1 MKKLVLTTV
10 FIGATILSAN
20 ADSYMSVS
28 DSMNAR
34 MFSTDSTRPLMNL
47 ERTNYTNRAILQIE
61 EKQRPQQKEN
71 NKKEISNNEPKE
83 KTKFKDLF
91 KGFVVEW

>member
-1 MKKLVLTTV
+1 MKKFVITSMLL
-10 FIGATILSAN
+10 FFTILSAN

-34 MFSTDSTRPLMNL
+34 MFSTDSTKPLMNL
-47 ERTNYTNRAILQIE
+47 ERTNYTNKAILQIE
-61 EKQRPQQKEN
+61 EKQRPKKEE
-71 NKKEISNNEPKE
+71 NKKERSNNEPKE

>member
-1 MKKLVLTTV
+1 MKKFVLAS
-10 FIGATILSAN
+10 ILLGLTILSAN
-20 ADSYMSVS
+20 ADSYMSVQ
-28 DSMNAR
+28 DTMNSR

-61 EKQRPQQKEN
+61 EKQRPKHED

-91 KGFVVEW
+91 KGFIVEW

>member
-61 EKQRPQQKEN
+61 EKQRP
-71 NKKEISNNEPKE
+71 KKEESKKELSNNEPKE

>member
-20 ADSYMSVS
+20 ADSYMSAP
-28 DSMNAR
+28 DTMNAR

-61 EKQRPQQKEN
+61 EKQRPKKEE
-71 NKKEISNNEPKE
+71 NKKELSNNEPKE